1 VIAWGRSMFEGLYF
15 EYPKI
20 ASFIVVYIA
29 CEAYCKLRSSAIY
42 FPQAAAFT
50 KETAAVSA
58 VMWILK
64 WLSIVLL
71 ILAFMS
77 PVRDEFLELEPAEG
91 YDIAMVLDASRSMQA
106 KAFDT
111 AQQESSR
118 FDVVKKIVTEFVDAR
133 PDDNLGLVLFGD
145 YAFIAAPLT
154 YDKNIL
160 KQIVAHQKVGM
171 AGKST
176 ALYEAVA
183 QAVNLMQR
191 SKTKAKIAI
200 LLSDGHN
207 TTGEQ
212 IPLQAA
218 IALAKKEKVT
228 FYTIGIGSEREYD
241 AAALKYIAKESGGKS
256 FSAANAK
263 ELQNIY
269 SEIDRLEKS
278 EIEHFD
284 YVFKKYYYIY
294 PLFLAFFTL
303 LIYVYLRNR
312 RGWL

>member
-1 VIAWGRSMFEGLYF
+1 MFEGLYF

-20 ASFIVVYIA
+20 ASLIIVYIA

-50 KETAAVSA
+50 KETAAVSTL
-58 VMWILK
+58 MWILK

-71 ILAFMS
+71 TLALMS
-77 PVRDEFLELEPAEG
+77 PVRDASLELAPTEG
-91 YDIAMVLDASRSMQA
+91 YDIALVLDASRSMQT

-111 AQQESSR
+111 AHQESSR
-118 FDVVKKIVTEFVDAR
+118 FDVVKEIVTDFIETRV
-133 PDDNLGLVLFGD
+133 DDNLGLVLFGD

-154 YDKNIL
+154 YDKKAL
-160 KQIVAHQKVGM
+160 QQIIMHQKVGM

-183 QAVNLMQR
+183 QAVNLLKR
-191 SKTKAKIAI
+191 SKTESKIAI

-207 TTGEQ
+207 TAGRQ
-212 IPLQAA
+212 IPLQTA
-218 IALAKKEKVT
+218 IALAKKEKIR
-228 FYTIGIGSEREYD
+228 FYTIGIGSDNEYD
-241 AAALKYIAKESGGKS
+241 GAVLQHIADESGGKS
-256 FSAANAK
+256 FSAVNAK
-263 ELQNIY
+263 ALQKIY
-269 SEIDRLEKS
+269 HEINTLEKS
-278 EIEHFD
+278 KVEHFEYD
-284 YVFKKYYYIY
+284 FKTYFYIY

-303 LIYVYLRNR
+303 LVYVYLRNR